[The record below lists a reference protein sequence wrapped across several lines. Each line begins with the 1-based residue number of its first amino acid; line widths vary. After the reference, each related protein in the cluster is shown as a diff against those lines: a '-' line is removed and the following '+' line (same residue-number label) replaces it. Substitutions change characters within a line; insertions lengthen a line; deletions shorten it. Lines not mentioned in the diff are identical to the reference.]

1 MQLGVLVWI
10 VLLIVLLGGF
20 SALAFIGGVLAV
32 AFVAGLVLAARKTKK
47 I

>member
-20 SALAFIGGVLAV
+20 SALAFMGGVLAV
-32 AFVAGLVLAARKTKK
+32 AFVAGLVIAAHNSKK
-47 I
+47 V

>member
-1 MQLGVLVWI
+1 MQLGIFIWI

-32 AFVAGLVLAARKTKK
+32 AFIAGLVIAAHNSKK
-47 I
+47 V

>member
-1 MQLGVLVWI
+1 MQLGIFIWVILV
-10 VLLIVLLGGF
+10 IVLLGGF

-32 AFVAGLVLAARKTKK
+32 AFVAGLFLAARKTKK

>member
-20 SALAFIGGVLAV
+20 SALAFMGGVLAV
-32 AFVAGLVLAARKTKK
+32 AFIAGLIIAAHNSKK
-47 I
+47 V

>member
-20 SALAFIGGVLAV
+20 SALAFMGGVLAV
-32 AFVAGLVLAARKTKK
+32 AFIAGLVIAAHNSKK
-47 I
+47 V

>member
-1 MQLGVLVWI
+1 MQLGVFVWI

-32 AFVAGLVLAARKTKK
+32 AFIAGLVIAAHNSKK
-47 I
+47 V

>member
-1 MQLGVLVWI
+1 MQLGIAVWVILI
-10 VLLIVLLGGF
+10 VVLLGGF

>member
-1 MQLGVLVWI
+1 MQLGIFIWIILVI
-10 VLLIVLLGGF
+10 VHLGGF

-32 AFVAGLVLAARKTKK
+32 AFVAGLVLAARKMKN

>member
-1 MQLGVLVWI
+1 MQLGIAIWIILV
-10 VLLIVLLGGF
+10 IVLLGGF

-32 AFVAGLVLAARKTKK
+32 AFVAGLVLAARKMKK

>member
-1 MQLGVLVWI
+1 MQLGVFIWLVLI
-10 VLLIVLLGGF
+10 IVLLGGF

-32 AFVAGLVLAARKTKK
+32 AFVAGLFLAARKTKK

>member
-1 MQLGVLVWI
+1 MQLGIFVWI

-32 AFVAGLVLAARKTKK
+32 AFIAGLVIAAHNSKK
-47 I
+47 V